1 MIIIL
6 ANIVIKIKIIDVFII
21 YSKEYLYINILRIIK
36 LLKLNEN
43 KWLKPTLILYPFLI
57 TINEIL
63 VGTIDPYTYNYVYQQ
78 LKRQTCENLILYN
91 KVMTQ

>member
-6 ANIVIKIKIIDVFII
+6 ANIVIKIKIIDMFII
-21 YSKEYLYINILRIIK
+21 YAKEYLYINILRIIK
-36 LLKLNEN
+36 LLKLNES
-43 KWLKPTLILYPFLI
+43 KWLKQILILYQFLL

-78 LKRQTCENLILYN
+78 LKIQTCLKIDI
-91 KVMTQ
+91 VQ